1 MVSAPSR
8 HSRSFDYP
16 YTKVEWG
23 STSDVA
29 PMAKAVLSWKGEKA
43 RVDMLVDTGANRTF
57 LLSGMAERLGL
68 EVSSEPQT
76 TMAGGGALKVH
87 RAKVEVALMEP
98 LPDGRVG
105 RKHLIDPVLIAEE
118 GSLPFP
124 VLGRKPFLRWYD
136 LKLSE
141 RTRMFSLSEV
151 P

>member
-1 MVSAPSR
+1 MATSPSR
-8 HSRSFDYP
+8 PFRSFTYP

-23 STSDVA
+23 SNSDIA

-43 RVDMLVDTGANRTF
+43 SVDMLMDTGANRTF

-68 EVSSEPQT
+68 EVSSETQT
-76 TMAGGGALKVH
+76 AMAGGGTLKVR
-87 RAKVEVALMEP
+87 RAKVEVTLMEP
-98 LPDGRVG
+98 LPNGRIG
-105 RKHLIDPVLIAEE
+105 RKHLVDPVLIAEE
-118 GSLPFP
+118 GALPFP

-141 RTRMFSLSEV
+141 RNLTFSLSEA